1 MSSRRIETCPHKG
14 GLADLLYVVVERRSI
29 HRKAMSGGLVANHGK
44 YTSLSNAVIRYQ
56 RADATYKFDNQA
68 LGRGK
73 DFCIGSA
80 LSPFT
85 PSEAANEIVLV
96 YLRRLH
102 RCERIQRVQGGY
114 EKRAITRDRR
124 RCGEAGGRPPRCRN
138 GSEAERQDRTT
149 FEHDDL
155 LCRGSPDGGIPPRP
169 RCMIRMG

>member
-102 RCERIQRVQGGY
+102 RCERIQRVQGGTRSELLLAPGAGA
-114 EKRAITRDRR
+114 EKPGVDPHDAAMAAKPSAKTELRLSMMTSYVGDRLTVGYR
-124 RCGEAGGRPPRCRN
+124 RVPVA
-138 GSEAERQDRTT
+138 
-149 FEHDDL
+149 
-155 LCRGSPDGGIPPRP
+155 
-169 RCMIRMG
+169 